1 MCHPARAAPQA
12 DWRAGC
18 SEIRTDS
25 RRTRDEAM
33 EQIQNLSMTWLR
45 SPAAR
50 SEPQQAASAPE
61 LPDRERVR
69 KLAELYHK
77 QLVQAKQ
84 RTGSHYETLRAQ
96 TDALRQFT
104 LELTPIQADTFMNMY
119 TEESSRVEREWLSR
133 QTSQRVQEPLNP
145 TVVNV
150 VTFVLTISAI
160 ALAIIYVV

>member
-1 MCHPARAAPQA
+1 
-12 DWRAGC
+12 
-18 SEIRTDS
+18 
-25 RRTRDEAM
+25 M
-33 EQIQNLSMTWLR
+33 EHIQHLSMTWLR
-45 SPAAR
+45 DPAAR
-50 SEPQQAASAPE
+50 SEPQQAASAPV

-69 KLAELYHK
+69 KLAELYHR

-104 LELTPIQADTFMNMY
+104 LELTPVQADTFMNMY

>member
-1 MCHPARAAPQA
+1 
-12 DWRAGC
+12 
-18 SEIRTDS
+18 
-25 RRTRDEAM
+25 M
-33 EQIQNLSMTWLR
+33 EQIQHLSMTWLR
-45 SPAAR
+45 NPAAR

-61 LPDRERVR
+61 LPDRDRVR

-77 QLVQAKQ
+77 QLIQAKQ

-96 TDALRQFT
+96 TEALRQFT

-133 QTSQRVQEPLNP
+133 QTTQRVQEPLNP
-145 TVVNV
+145 TLVNV

>member
-1 MCHPARAAPQA
+1 
-12 DWRAGC
+12 
-18 SEIRTDS
+18 
-25 RRTRDEAM
+25 M
-33 EQIQNLSMTWLR
+33 EHIHQLSMTWLR
-45 SPAAR
+45 NPAAR

-61 LPDRERVR
+61 LPDRDRVR

-77 QLVQAKQ
+77 QLIQAKQ

-96 TDALRQFT
+96 TEALRQFT

>member
-1 MCHPARAAPQA
+1 
-12 DWRAGC
+12 
-18 SEIRTDS
+18 
-25 RRTRDEAM
+25 M
-33 EQIQNLSMTWLR
+33 EQIQHLSMTWLR
-45 SPAAR
+45 NPAAR

-104 LELTPIQADTFMNMY
+104 LELSPIQADTFMNMY

-133 QTSQRVQEPLNP
+133 QTTQRVQEPLNP
-145 TVVNV
+145 TLVNV

>member
-1 MCHPARAAPQA
+1 
-12 DWRAGC
+12 
-18 SEIRTDS
+18 
-25 RRTRDEAM
+25 M
-33 EQIQNLSMTWLR
+33 EHIQHLSMTWLR
-45 SPAAR
+45 NPAAR

-69 KLAELYHK
+69 KLAELYHR
-77 QLVQAKQ
+77 QLIQAKQ

-96 TDALRQFT
+96 TEALRQFT
-104 LELTPIQADTFMNMY
+104 LELTPIQVDTFMNMY

-145 TVVNV
+145 TIVNV

>member
-1 MCHPARAAPQA
+1 
-12 DWRAGC
+12 
-18 SEIRTDS
+18 
-25 RRTRDEAM
+25 M
-33 EQIQNLSMTWLR
+33 EQIQHLSMTWLR
-45 SPAAR
+45 NPAAR

-77 QLVQAKQ
+77 QLIQAKQ

-104 LELTPIQADTFMNMY
+104 LELTPVQADTFMNMY

-133 QTSQRVQEPLNP
+133 QTTQRVQEPLNP

>member
-1 MCHPARAAPQA
+1 
-12 DWRAGC
+12 
-18 SEIRTDS
+18 
-25 RRTRDEAM
+25 M
-33 EQIQNLSMTWLR
+33 EQIQHLSMTWLR
-45 SPAAR
+45 NPAAR

-61 LPDRERVR
+61 LPDRDRVR

-77 QLVQAKQ
+77 QLIQAKQ

-96 TDALRQFT
+96 TEALRQFT
-104 LELTPIQADTFMNMY
+104 LELTPVQADTFMNMY

-133 QTSQRVQEPLNP
+133 QTTQRVQEPLNP
-145 TVVNV
+145 TLVNV

>member
-1 MCHPARAAPQA
+1 
-12 DWRAGC
+12 
-18 SEIRTDS
+18 
-25 RRTRDEAM
+25 M
-33 EQIQNLSMTWLR
+33 EQIQHLSMTWLR
-45 SPAAR
+45 NPAAR
-50 SEPQQAASAPE
+50 SEPHEVASAPE

-84 RTGSHYETLRAQ
+84 RTGSHYEMLRAQ
-96 TDALRQFT
+96 TEALRTFT

-133 QTSQRVQEPLNP
+133 QTTQRVQEPLNP
-145 TVVNV
+145 TLVNV